1 MPSGI
6 GATTN
11 TTTTTTTTCWRSWC
25 LSCHGVVVEGVGAF
39 RDGGV
44 DAEVG
49 VAVGEGAGGAE
60 PEYC

>member
-1 MPSGI
+1 MLLLLLRLVNG
-6 GATTN
+6 
-11 TTTTTTTTCWRSWC
+11 

-39 RDGGV
+39 AEGGV

-49 VAVGEGAGGAE
+49 IAVGEGACGAE